1 VKLSF
6 YVSIFGSFF
15 NITKILRKT
24 FEINPIFVK
33 SSSKSIFRPYVYQI
47 TWFHAIF
54 EQQESAGLGWI
65 FSFKDSYIAKTI
77 FVYKLRSRR
86 KVV

>member
-1 VKLSF
+1 MKLSF

-24 FEINPIFVK
+24 SEISRILMK
-33 SSSKSIFRPYVYQI
+33 SSSKSIFRPYFYQI
-47 TWFHAIF
+47 TWLHVIF
-54 EQQESAGLGWI
+54 EKQESAGLGWI

-77 FVYKLRSRR
+77 IVYKLRSRR